1 MMVSAAARRLRR
13 LKGRVKACNTG
24 GGQLISGSR
33 KKGRETRR
41 SGGSADRDARL
52 SSHLAKEEGRLKN
65 PSAST
70 RSGYHC

>member
-33 KKGRETRR
+33 MGGREGEAEGPRTAMR
-41 SGGSADRDARL
+41 G
-52 SSHLAKEEGRLKN
+52 SSHLAKEYGRLKN
-65 PSAST
+65 P
-70 RSGYHC
+70 